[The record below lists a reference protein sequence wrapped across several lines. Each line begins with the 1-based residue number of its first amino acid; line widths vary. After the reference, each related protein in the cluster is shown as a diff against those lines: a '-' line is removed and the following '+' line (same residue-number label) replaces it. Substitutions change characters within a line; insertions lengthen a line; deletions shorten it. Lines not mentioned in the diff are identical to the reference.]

1 MMETTILCTLISVIL
16 IRVVLGVTFTSLTI
30 INSSALLEDM
40 EISSKSTGTMAL
52 AFSHSPTM
60 EPSTILIM

>member
-1 MMETTILCTLISVIL
+1 MMETTTLSTLTSVIL
-16 IRVVLGVTFTSLTI
+16 IRIVGISFTSLKI
-30 INSSALLEDM
+30 INSSALREELENL
-40 EISSKSTGTMAL
+40 SKSTGTMAL